1 MRDARGADVIYAAAG
16 GSGLGVFQSALANDA
31 FGIGVDSDQYES
43 IGSSNPELQPVILTS
58 MLKRVDVAVDDFI
71 NAYNDGKTKP
81 GFDVY
86 DLKRDG
92 VGYSTSGGQLD
103 DIKSKIDAY
112 KAKIIS
118 GDIKVPNEL

>member
-1 MRDARGADVIYAAAG
+1 MT
-16 GSGLGVFQSALANDA
+16 SA
-31 FGIGVDSDQYES
+31 
-43 IGSSNPELQPVILTS
+43 
-58 MLKRVDVAVDDFI
+58 LKRVDVAVYDFI
-71 NAYNDGKTKP
+71 NAYNDGKTKA